1 LSISRDNLHLYF
13 FISSIFDVYNIASS
27 QQNFPSLRRINNQH
41 MKFLLIALFSLP
53 LLVQAQNK
61 LLLVEGET
69 PNLFLDHKVAPK
81 ENYYSIGR
89 IYNVS
94 PKEVA
99 PFNNLVLEN
108 GLSLGQRL
116 KIPLV
121 ASNFLQLGEALEGEV
136 LVPLYHIVNG
146 KESLY
151 KISTLYN
158 KVPIETLKK
167 WNSLKANGIANGTKL
182 IVGYLKIK
190 KELSPLSNMAKVK
203 PADEVTSKVEA
214 AVKPVVVAK
223 EPINSEPIKPV
234 ETAKKTAGVNLP
246 VAEKVS
252 TEPIATKVVKEAA
265 PVNQVPKTVGL
276 VKDFKGGVFKSDYEE
291 QVRKGELTFEKGE
304 VGLFKSNSGWEDGKY
319 YCLHNSS
326 NPGTII
332 KITSNLTGISVYAK
346 VLDLIPDI
354 KQNSGLLIIISN
366 AAAQELGMGDGKFDC
381 SLSYKK

>member
-1 LSISRDNLHLYF
+1 
-13 FISSIFDVYNIASS
+13 
-27 QQNFPSLRRINNQH
+27 

-61 LLLVEGET
+61 LLLVEGEA
-69 PNLFLDHKVAPK
+69 PNLFVDHKVAPK

-108 GLSLGQRL
+108 GLSLGQKL

-121 ASNFLQLGEALEGEV
+121 ASNFLQSGDALEGEV

-151 KISTLYN
+151 KVSTLFN

-167 WNSLKANGIANGTKL
+167 WNNLKANGIANGTKL

-203 PADEVTSKVEA
+203 PADIVTSKVDSKVESKVEA

-223 EPINSEPIKPV
+223 EPANSEPVKPV
-234 ETAKKTAGVNLP
+234 ETATTNAEVNLL

-252 TEPIATKVVKEAA
+252 SEPIATKVVKEAA
-265 PVNQVPKTVGL
+265 PVKQVSKTVGL
-276 VKDFKGGVFKSDYEE
+276 VKDFKGGVFKSDYDE

-304 VGLFKSNSGWEDGKY
+304 AGLFKSNSGWEDGKY

-354 KQNSGLLIIISN
+354 KQNSELLIIISN

-381 SLSYKK
+381 ALNYIK

>member
-1 LSISRDNLHLYF
+1 MLLIF
-13 FISSIFDVYNIASS
+13 FILTISDVYNIASS
-27 QQNFPSLRRINNQH
+27 QQNFPSLHRINRQR
-41 MKFLLIALFSLP
+41 MKFLLIVLFSLP
-53 LLVQAQNK
+53 LMVQAQNK

-69 PNLFLDHKVAPK
+69 PNLFIEHKVAPK

-99 PFNNLVLEN
+99 PFNHLVLEN
-108 GLSLGQRL
+108 GLSLGQKL

-121 ASNFLQLGEALEGEV
+121 ASNFLQVGEASEGEV
-136 LVPLYHIVNG
+136 LVPLYHIVIG

-151 KISTLYN
+151 KMSAHYN
-158 KVPIETLKK
+158 KVSIETLKK
-167 WNSLKANGIANGTKL
+167 WNKFKGNGVANGTKL

-190 KELSPLSNMAKVK
+190 KEMSPLSNMAKLK
-203 PADEVTSKVEA
+203 PADIVTTKVETK
-214 AVKPVVVAK
+214 VETPVNPVVVAK
-223 EPINSEPIKPV
+223 EPVLITEPVKPV
-234 ETAKKTAGVNLP
+234 EAAKKSAGVNSP
-246 VAEKVS
+246 VAEKIK
-252 TEPIATKVVKEAA
+252 TEPIANKVVKEPA
-265 PVNQVPKTVGL
+265 PVNQAASKKLGG
-276 VKDFKGGVFKSDYEE
+276 VKDFKGGIFKSDYDE
-291 QVRKGELTFEKGE
+291 QIRKGGLTLEKGE
-304 VGLFKSNSGWEDGKY
+304 AGLFKSNSGWEDGKY

-354 KQNSGLLIIISN
+354 KQNSDLLIIISD

-381 SLSYKK
+381 TLNYVK

>member
-1 LSISRDNLHLYF
+1 
-13 FISSIFDVYNIASS
+13 
-27 QQNFPSLRRINNQH
+27 

-381 SLSYKK
+381 SLNYKK